1 MSNDFVPP
9 PKNKYEVA
17 EIEFI
22 QQEIQMI
29 TKKIE
34 HEKINLRIL
43 KERYEKQNSE
53 YAKLEGRPSTLNKEK
68 KILERKGRQEKMKN
82 HKFYDSASSKDKK
95 PSQPS
100 EEHLQIKKS
109 TAKSEIELEN
119 ITKEINHQV
128 LENKELTEKISD
140 LRKER
145 VRVRNQLEALKETNK
160 KLEENIDYLVQ
171 KNKES
176 VSKIQFQELAR
187 TKEAGSD
194 LQKQFEISR
203 DSLEGKYHEIIETNI
218 KRERDNKKEQS
229 KKRLMLGMI
238 AESVKPSK
246 GKSQSP
252 LMEQIK
258 MMENE
263 DITDRTPILD
273 VLVDKWKY
281 ITKYKKG
288 MIEKYIHNSHNI
300 KEAFNKM
307 MLFLGIDSYS
317 ELPTIY
323 QKTEEQMTS
332 IEIYNSQLENELNQL
347 EKKKQL
353 LKVQID
359 TLKQFKTNT
368 VEEKVSLV
376 EQKQNNISKFKAFN
390 EDLTAAIE
398 KRRQFF
404 KCLQEPTLK
413 FLNKMQNT
421 YLNEFVPEKITIDN
435 NTKINE
441 GNVVDFLSCV
451 ESYCGLIRDFDKS
464 TQEKS
469 GNINR
474 ASTNKE
480 LEKLQKEI
488 EFKLQ
493 NFKSENYINNSNFYV
508 TLKNDIKINNNS
520 FDETM
525 KKMADAIAN
534 HINSGE
540 SGTPLKMKKSLRGS
554 ISS

>member
-1 MSNDFVPP
+1 MSVEFVPP
-9 PKNKYEVA
+9 QKNKYEVA

-22 QQEIQMI
+22 QQEIQLI

-34 HEKINLRIL
+34 HEKITLRIL

-53 YAKLEGRPSTLNKEK
+53 YAKLEGRPSSLSKEEKVLNRKE
-68 KILERKGRQEKMKN
+68 RAEKLKN
-82 HKFYDSASSKDKK
+82 HKVYDTVSKDKK
-95 PSQPS
+95 SYQPS
-100 EEHLQIKKS
+100 EEHIQIKKN

-119 ITKEINHQV
+119 IEKEINHQV
-128 LENKELTEKISD
+128 LENKELTAKIAD

-145 VRVRNQLEALKETNK
+145 VRIRNQLNSLKETNK
-160 KLEENIDYLVQ
+160 KIEENIDYLVQ
-171 KNKES
+171 KNKVS
-176 VSKIQFQELAR
+176 VSKIQFEELAK

-194 LQKQFEISR
+194 LQRQFEANR
-203 DSLEGKYHEIIETNI
+203 DALEGKYHEIIETNI

-238 AESVKPSK
+238 AENVKPSK
-246 GKSQSP
+246 GKGQTT
-252 LMEQIK
+252 LMDQIK
-258 MMENE
+258 MMEND

-281 ITKYKKG
+281 ITKFKKN
-288 MIEKYIHNSHNI
+288 MIDKYIQNSQSI
-300 KEAFNKM
+300 REAFNKM
-307 MLFLGIDSYS
+307 MLFLGVDSIN

-332 IEIYNSQLENELNQL
+332 IEIYNSQLDNEVSKL
-347 EKKKQL
+347 EEKKQL

-359 TLKQFKTNT
+359 KLKQFKSNKA
-368 VEEKVSLV
+368 EEKVNLV
-376 EQKQNNISKFKAFN
+376 EQKQNNIAKYKSFN
-390 EDLTAAIE
+390 DELIAAIE
-398 KRRQFF
+398 KKRQFF
-404 KCLQEPTLK
+404 GLLQEPTIK

-435 NTKINE
+435 LTKINE
-441 GNVVDFLSCV
+441 GNIVDFLSCV
-451 ESYCGLIRDFDKS
+451 ESYFALIKDFDQS
-464 TQEKS
+464 TQDKS
-469 GNINR
+469 ATVDMA
-474 ASTNKE
+474 ASNKD
-480 LEKLQKEI
+480 LEKLHKEM
-488 EFKLQ
+488 ENKLM

-508 TLKNDIKINNNS
+508 TLKNDMKTNSS

-540 SGTPLKMKKSLRGS
+540 SGTPMKAKKTIKTNLSN
-554 ISS
+554 

>member
-1 MSNDFVPP
+1 MSVEFVPP
-9 PKNKYEVA
+9 QKNKYEVA

-22 QQEIQMI
+22 QQEIQLI

-34 HEKINLRIL
+34 HEKITLRIL

-53 YAKLEGRPSTLNKEK
+53 YAKLEGRPSSLSKEEKVLNRKE
-68 KILERKGRQEKMKN
+68 RAEKMKN
-82 HKFYDSASSKDKK
+82 HKVYDTVSKDKK
-95 PSQPS
+95 SYQPS
-100 EEHLQIKKS
+100 EEHIQIKKN

-119 ITKEINHQV
+119 IEKEINHQV
-128 LENKELTEKISD
+128 LENKELTAKIAD

-145 VRVRNQLEALKETNK
+145 VRIRNQLNSLKETNK
-160 KLEENIDYLVQ
+160 KIEENIDYLVQ
-171 KNKES
+171 KNKVS
-176 VSKIQFQELAR
+176 VSKIQFEELAK

-194 LQKQFEISR
+194 LQRQFEANR
-203 DSLEGKYHEIIETNI
+203 DALEGKYHEIIETNI

-238 AESVKPSK
+238 AENVKPSK
-246 GKSQSP
+246 GKGQTT
-252 LMEQIK
+252 LMDQIK
-258 MMENE
+258 MMEND

-281 ITKYKKG
+281 ITKFKKS
-288 MIEKYIHNSHNI
+288 MIDKYIQNSQSI
-300 KEAFNKM
+300 REAFNKM
-307 MLFLGIDSYS
+307 MLFLGVDSIN

-332 IEIYNSQLENELNQL
+332 IEIYNSQLDNEVSKL
-347 EKKKQL
+347 EEKKQL

-359 TLKQFKTNT
+359 KLKQFKTNKA
-368 VEEKVSLV
+368 EEKVNLA
-376 EQKQNNISKFKAFN
+376 EQKQNNIAKYKSFN
-390 EDLTAAIE
+390 DELNAAIE
-398 KRRQFF
+398 KKRQFF
-404 KCLQEPTLK
+404 ALLQEPTIK

-435 NTKINE
+435 LTKINE
-441 GNVVDFLSCV
+441 GNIVEFLSCV
-451 ESYCGLIRDFDKS
+451 ESYCALIKDFDKS
-464 TQEKS
+464 TQDKS
-469 GNINR
+469 TTVDLA
-474 ASTNKE
+474 ASNKD
-480 LEKLQKEI
+480 LEKLHKEM
-488 EFKLQ
+488 ENKLM

-508 TLKNDIKINNNS
+508 TLKNDMKTNSS

-540 SGTPLKMKKSLRGS
+540 SGTPMKAKKTIKTNLSN
-554 ISS
+554 

>member
-1 MSNDFVPP
+1 MSNDFLPLQ
-9 PKNKYEVA
+9 KNKYEVA

-22 QQEIQMI
+22 QQEIQLI

-43 KERYEKQNSE
+43 KERYEKQNSD
-53 YAKLEGRPSTLNKEK
+53 YAKLEGRPTLNKEEK
-68 KILERKGRQEKMKN
+68 LIERKGRQEKMKN
-82 HKFYDSASSKDKK
+82 HKFYDSGPSKDKK
-95 PSQPS
+95 ASQPS
-100 EEHLQIKKS
+100 EEHLRIKKS

-145 VRVRNQLEALKETNK
+145 VRVRNQLDVLKEANK
-160 KLEENIDYLVQ
+160 KLEENIDYLIQ

-187 TKEAGSD
+187 TKEEGSD
-194 LQKQFEISR
+194 LQKQFEVNR

-252 LMEQIK
+252 IMEQIK
-258 MMENE
+258 MMESE

-288 MIEKYIHNSHNI
+288 MIEKYIQNSQSI
-300 KEAFNKM
+300 KEAFHKM

-359 TLKQFKTNT
+359 TLQKFKTNN
-368 VEEKVSLV
+368 VEEKVFLV
-376 EQKQNNISKFKAFN
+376 EQKQNNISKFKVFN
-390 EDLTAAIE
+390 EELTAAIE

-404 KCLQEPTLK
+404 KSLEEPTFK
-413 FLNKMQNT
+413 FLNKMQST

-435 NTKINE
+435 LTKINE
-441 GNVVDFLSCV
+441 GNVIEFLSCV

-464 TQEKS
+464 TQEKNR
-469 GNINR
+469 NINR
-474 ASTNKE
+474 SPTNKE
-480 LEKLQKEI
+480 LEKLQKDI
-488 EFKLQ
+488 ELKLQ
-493 NFKSENYINNSNFYV
+493 NFKSENFINNSNFYV
-508 TLKNDIKINNNS
+508 TLKNDIKVNNS

-534 HINSGE
+534 HINSGD
-540 SGTPLKMKKSLRGS
+540 SGTPLKKKTSLRGS
-554 ISS
+554 VST